1 MPKSQNYVTVSK
13 NYITFIHTEA
23 INFAAVIKTKM
34 MIIINYL
41 QKYIIELFKLT
52 NEMAPYLLLGFF
64 FAGLLHVFFKKE
76 KIAKYMGGH
85 KIKSAIYATLIGI
98 PLPLCSCGVIPT
110 GISFYKNGA
119 SKGSTVSFLISTP
132 QTGVDSMLVT
142 YSLLGLPFAIVR
154 PIVALISGVFGGVF
168 TNAYTKND
176 AQDDAH
182 LNTDTYD
189 RASDKNIFHQFFNY
203 AFVEFLQDIS
213 KWLIVGLLIAAFISM
228 VLPDDFFIA
237 YINNNLLS
245 MGIVLL
251 ASIPLYVC
259 ATGSVPI
266 AAVLLMKGLSPGA
279 ALVFLMAG
287 PATNT
292 ATITVLGK
300 VLGKK
305 ALVGY
310 LVSIVG
316 FALMF
321 GLIIDYFLP
330 REWFSS
336 FIPMGHT
343 GHGDHGMP
351 YWLQV
356 SSTIA
361 LSLLIVNGYL
371 QKYKHK
377 IFGKPQEAGNTDSAF
392 YTYVKVEGMTC
403 NHCKTNVENGLNS
416 LEGIEV
422 EQIDLQNSTVKI
434 KGSILNDSLIKD
446 TVESLGYSYKGK
458 LFNNLK
464 LERMESYKISIKGM
478 TCNHCKAN
486 VEKNVKQIQGISSV
500 EVALSDN
507 MAVIEGTNINF
518 DEIKKTIDSIG
529 YEYAGIL
536 NGPDLN

>member
-1 MPKSQNYVTVSK
+1 MN
-13 NYITFIHTEA
+13 A
-23 INFAAVIKTKM
+23 IK
-34 MIIINYL
+34 YL
-41 QKYIIELFKLT
+41 QEYFIELFELT

-76 KIAKYMGGH
+76 KIAKYMGGN

-142 YSLLGLPFAIVR
+142 YSLLGLPFAIIR

-168 TNAYTKND
+168 TNAYTKA
-176 AQDDAH
+176 AQADEQKQIINKH
-182 LNTDTYD
+182 DTE
-189 RASDKNIFHQFFNY
+189 SDKSIFYRFFNY

-213 KWLIVGLLIAAFISM
+213 KWLVIGLMIAAFIAM
-228 VLPDDFFIA
+228 VLPDDFFTG
-237 YINNNLLS
+237 YINSNLLS

-305 ALVGY
+305 ALIGY
-310 LVSIVG
+310 LVSIIG
-316 FALMF
+316 FALLF

-330 REWFSS
+330 REWFTS
-336 FIPMGHT
+336 FIVSGHK
-343 GHGDHGMP
+343 GHGAHGLP
-351 YWLQV
+351 YRFQV
-356 SSTIA
+356 SATIT
-361 LSLLIVNGYL
+361 LSLLIINGYL
-371 QKYKHK
+371 KKYKNK
-377 IFGKPQEAGNTDSAF
+377 MSGKKQEAGKPDNNL

-403 NHCKTNVENGLNS
+403 NHCKTNVENGLNA
-416 LEGIEV
+416 LAGIAV
-422 EQIDLQNSTVKI
+422 ENIDLQNSTVKI
-434 KGSILNDSLIKD
+434 KGTMLDDSQIKN
-446 TVESLGYSYKGK
+446 TIESLGYSYKGK

-464 LERMESYKISIKGM
+464 PEKMESYKISIKGM

-486 VEKNVKQIQGISSV
+486 VEKNVKQIQGINSV

-507 MAVIEGTNINF
+507 TAIIEGTNINLA
-518 DEIKKTIDSIG
+518 EVKKTIDSIG
-529 YEYAGIL
+529 YEYVGVL
-536 NGPDLN
+536 